1 MTIWKKRQIAQFK
14 LKKTEQFKDKN
25 IKFLKKAF
33 FTRSIRS
40 KLIGSFLI
48 PVLLIIALGV
58 LSYTKASDAIIA
70 NYEDSSMLSLDM
82 ISQYMT
88 LGLQSVETKAN
99 EIALDRKIID
109 YYSGKYQTDRFD
121 EHKKYTEISEGLM
134 ASASTDQ
141 FIYNIDVFAGYGSN
155 ISYKGTFP
163 KDMESSYL
171 YDTFTASGDAAKL
184 TDTKK
189 TSTWISSH
197 PELDKTLHI
206 ASEAYCMSLIRQL
219 KNVANKQIGYIII
232 DVKMDFIQNVLEKT
246 TFGEGSLTGI
256 VTGDGREI
264 TKGDE
269 KSDFSTHDF
278 YRKAVE
284 GEEASGK
291 AYVEYNGKACLFLYS
306 KLAVSNSMI
315 YTIIPMDS
323 ITQLVSGLRLITLL
337 CVLAASMIA
346 IAIGTFMATG
356 IGKSIRKA
364 NRVLEQAAAGDLSRE
379 VKVYRKDEFNILA
392 ACINQTISSIKAL
405 ILKMSNIS
413 TTVSASARKVAGNS
427 EILLAATQDIT
438 KTVEGIEQGIVQ
450 QADDAEN
457 CLHQM
462 TMLATQINVL
472 TGNAEEIGA
481 ITMNAKRIIS
491 DGLVTVNDLSDKVR
505 GTSAITRTVIHEIEV
520 LKKESESIGEI
531 TDTINEIAAQTNL
544 LSLNASIE
552 AARAGRA
559 GLGFAIV
566 AEEIKKLADQSA
578 AAAGKIDTIIR
589 RIQKHT
595 LDTVSTANQVE
606 DTVTLQAEALVTTV
620 DAFSSINYEVEKL
633 SDNMMKMSEG
643 IKEIEQ
649 AKEGTLAAMESI
661 SAISE
666 ETAAAAGELGSTA
679 TGQLKAVEAL
689 DQAARELSEDSMSLS
704 QSVSVFKLE

>member
-1 MTIWKKRQIAQFK
+1 MTVWKKGQITRLK
-14 LKKTEQFKDKN
+14 PKKTELLKGKK
-25 IKFLKKAF
+25 IKLLTKAF

-40 KLIGSFLI
+40 RLIGSFLI

-70 NYEDSSMLSLDM
+70 NYEDSSMLSVDM
-82 ISQYMT
+82 IAQYMS

-99 EIALDRKIID
+99 EIALDQKTMD
-109 YYSGKYQTDRFD
+109 YYSGKYQADRFD
-121 EHKKYTEISEGLM
+121 EHKKYTEISNALM
-134 ASASTDQ
+134 ATASTDQ
-141 FIYNIDVFAGYGSN
+141 FIYNIDVFAGYGNN
-155 ISYKGTFP
+155 ISYKGTFS
-163 KDMESSYL
+163 KEMDGSYL
-171 YDTFTASGDAAKL
+171 YDTFTASADAAKL

-189 TSTWISSH
+189 ASTWISSH

-206 ASEAYCMSLIRQL
+206 ASDAYCMSLIRQL

-232 DVKMDFIQNVLEKT
+232 DVKMDFIRNVLEKT

-256 VTGDGREI
+256 ITDEGREI

-269 KSDFSTHDF
+269 KSDFSRHDF
-278 YRKAVE
+278 YQKSVE
-284 GEEASGK
+284 SADASGK
-291 AYVEYNGKACLFLYS
+291 SYVKYNGKDCLFLYS

-315 YTIIPMDS
+315 YTIIPTDS

-337 CVLAASMIA
+337 CVLAASIIA

-364 NRVLEQAAAGDLSRE
+364 NSVLEQAATGDLSRE
-379 VKVYRKDEFNILA
+379 VKMNRKDEFNILA
-392 ACINQTISSIKAL
+392 ACINQTIFSIKAL
-405 ILKMSNIS
+405 ILKMINIS

-427 EILLAATQDIT
+427 EVLLAATQDIS
-438 KTVEGIEQGIVQ
+438 KTVEDIEQGIVQ
-450 QADDAEN
+450 QADDAES
-457 CLHQM
+457 CLNQM

-472 TGNAEEIGA
+472 TGNAGEIGA
-481 ITMNAKRIIS
+481 ITMNAKKIIR
-491 DGLVTVNDLSDKVR
+491 DGLVIVNDLSDKVR
-505 GTSAITRTVIHEIEV
+505 GTSAITRTVIHEIEA
-520 LKKESESIGEI
+520 LKKESESISEI
-531 TDTINEIAAQTNL
+531 TDTINEIASQTNL

-552 AARAGRA
+552 AARAGKA

-589 RIQKHT
+589 QIQKHT
-595 LDTVSTANQVE
+595 LDTMSTANQVE
-606 DTVTLQAEALVTTV
+606 DTVTIQVEALVTTV
-620 DAFSSINYEVEKL
+620 DAFSSINQEVEKL

-679 TGQLKAVEAL
+679 AEQLKAVEAL
-689 DQAARELSEDSMSLS
+689 DQAARELSEDSMNLS